1 MKRKSKLTIAC
12 SALLLA
18 AVVVG
23 GTFAYFYDS
32 MTVTNEFTTAG
43 NDDPSKGVDIE
54 VTEPGF
60 DEEEAKDVLPGD
72 VIAKDPTV
80 KNNKGD
86 AYVRFVVRLVDK
98 ESQEVITDQ
107 ARANKILS
115 MIVYNESLDDTE
127 KYDST
132 AVDGMPSMNT
142 TQFTLDSTRSEVG
155 EYYYNY
161 NGVFSNGATAVL
173 FTHVIVPTDW
183 NQTDIATLGNFDIV
197 VVGQAIQA
205 DNMADADEA
214 FKALDGELA
223 GN

>member
-1 MKRKSKLTIAC
+1 M
-12 SALLLA
+12 
-18 AVVVG
+18 
-23 GTFAYFYDS
+23 
-32 MTVTNEFTTAG
+32 
-43 NDDPSKGVDIE
+43 
-54 VTEPGF
+54 
-60 DEEEAKDVLPGD
+60 
-72 VIAKDPTV
+72 